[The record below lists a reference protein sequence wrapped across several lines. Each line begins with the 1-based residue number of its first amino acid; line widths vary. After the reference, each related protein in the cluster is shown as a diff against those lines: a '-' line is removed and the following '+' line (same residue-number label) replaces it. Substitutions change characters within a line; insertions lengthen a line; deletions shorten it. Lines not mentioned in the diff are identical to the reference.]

1 MSEYK
6 ILLLLDRYL
15 PYPLSSAVMFR
26 DLAKELFIQGH
37 DVTIISGSNNITK
50 DLDITSE
57 GNVRIVRVKSP
68 DLKTN
73 KFTRLL
79 NEISLG
85 RRIWKQ
91 TKDFIDYS
99 EFDLVIY
106 YSPTIFWAYLI
117 NKLKKSFKL
126 KSYLVLRDIFPKWAV
141 DLGLIRKYSL
151 AHLFLKIHEYR
162 LYRSAD
168 FIGVQSPKNKL
179 YFEESLFL
187 RFFNPEVLFNWVQPE
202 EEANI
207 KEISSIRK
215 DLNIEEKVLFL
226 YGGNIGVAQD
236 LDNLLN
242 LASNLKDQKNI
253 FFLLVGEGTEFNRLS
268 DKIINE
274 DITNMVLM
282 GSVSPLEF
290 QKIVATS
297 DVGLISLNRDF
308 RTQNIPGKIM
318 SYIQSKKPILAS
330 INEDNDLF
338 DIVHNKSGYVVLNGD
353 NTTFIKYAIKLAED
367 KNLREK
373 MGKSGHKLLQEI
385 FSVESAT
392 SKILQKLS

>member
-1 MSEYK
+1 
-6 ILLLLDRYL
+6 
-15 PYPLSSAVMFR
+15 MFR
-26 DLAKELFIQGH
+26 DLAEELIIQGH
-37 DVTIISGSNNITK
+37 EVTIISGSNNITK
-50 DLDITSE
+50 ELDITTE
-57 GNVRIVRVKSP
+57 ENVRIVRVKSP

-79 NEISLG
+79 NEIALG

-106 YSPTIFWAYLI
+106 YSPTIFWAYLV

-141 DLGLIRKYSL
+141 DLGLIKKYSL
-151 AHLFLKIHEYR
+151 AHLFLKFHEYR

-179 YFEESLFL
+179 YFEDSSFL
-187 RFFNPEVLFNWVQPE
+187 RLFNPEVLFNWVQPDE
-202 EEANI
+202 DTNA

-215 DLNIEEKVLFL
+215 DLDIKEKVLFL

-253 FFLLVGEGTEFNRLS
+253 FFLLVGEGTEFDRLS
-268 DKIINE
+268 NKIIKE
-274 DITNMVLM
+274 DINNMSLI

-290 QKIVATS
+290 QKIVAAS
-297 DVGLISLNRDF
+297 DVGLVSLNRDF

-318 SYIQSKKPILAS
+318 SYIKSKKPMLAS
-330 INEDNDLF
+330 INEDNDMF

-367 KNLREK
+367 KNLRRR
-373 MGKSGHKLLQEI
+373 MGENGHNLLHEI
-385 FSVESAT
+385 FSVESA
-392 SKILQKLS
+392 SAKILKKLS

>member
-1 MSEYK
+1 
-6 ILLLLDRYL
+6 
-15 PYPLSSAVMFR
+15 MFR

-37 DVTIISGSNNITK
+37 EVTIISGSNNISK
-50 DLDITSE
+50 ELDITTE
-57 GNVRIVRVKSP
+57 ENVRIVRVKAP

-73 KFTRLL
+73 KLTRLL
-79 NEISLG
+79 NEIALG

-91 TKDFIDYS
+91 TKNFIDYS

-106 YSPTIFWAYLI
+106 YSPTIFWAYLV

-141 DLGLIRKYSL
+141 DLGLIKKYSL
-151 AHLFLKIHEYR
+151 AHLFLKFHEYR

-179 YFEESLFL
+179 YFEESSFL
-187 RFFNPEVLFNWVQPE
+187 RFFNPEVLFNWVQPNE
-202 EEANI
+202 DTNV

-215 DLNIEEKVLFL
+215 DLDIEEKILFL

-253 FFLLVGEGTEFNRLS
+253 FFLLVGEGTEFDRLS
-268 DKIINE
+268 NKIIKE
-274 DITNMVLM
+274 DITNMSLI

-290 QKIVATS
+290 QKIVAAS

-318 SYIQSKKPILAS
+318 SYIKSKKPMLAS
-330 INEDNDLF
+330 INEDNDMF

-353 NTTFIKYAIKLAED
+353 NTTFIKYAIKLAGD
-367 KNLREK
+367 KDLRGR
-373 MGKSGHKLLQEI
+373 MGKNGHDLLHEI
-385 FSVESAT
+385 FSVESA
-392 SKILQKLS
+392 SAKILKKLS

>member
-37 DVTIISGSNNITK
+37 EVTIISGSNNISK
-50 DLDITSE
+50 ELDITTE
-57 GNVRIVRVKSP
+57 ENIRIVRVKSP

-79 NEISLG
+79 NEIALG

-91 TKDFIDYS
+91 TKNFIDYS

-106 YSPTIFWAYLI
+106 YSPTIFWAYLV

-141 DLGLIRKYSL
+141 DLGLIKKYSL
-151 AHLFLKIHEYR
+151 AHLFLKFHEYR

-179 YFEESLFL
+179 YFEESSFL
-187 RFFNPEVLFNWVQPE
+187 RFFNPEVLFNWVQPNE
-202 EEANI
+202 DTNV

-215 DLNIEEKVLFL
+215 DLDIEEKILFL

-253 FFLLVGEGTEFNRLS
+253 FFLLVGEGTEFDRFSN
-268 DKIINE
+268 KIIKE
-274 DITNMVLM
+274 DITNMSLI

-290 QKIVATS
+290 QKIVAAS

-318 SYIQSKKPILAS
+318 SYIKSKKPMLAS
-330 INEDNDLF
+330 INEDNDMF

-353 NTTFIKYAIKLAED
+353 NTTFIKYAIKLAGD
-367 KNLREK
+367 KDLRGR
-373 MGKSGHKLLQEI
+373 MGKNGHDLLHEI
-385 FSVESAT
+385 FSVESA
-392 SKILQKLS
+392 SAKILKKLS